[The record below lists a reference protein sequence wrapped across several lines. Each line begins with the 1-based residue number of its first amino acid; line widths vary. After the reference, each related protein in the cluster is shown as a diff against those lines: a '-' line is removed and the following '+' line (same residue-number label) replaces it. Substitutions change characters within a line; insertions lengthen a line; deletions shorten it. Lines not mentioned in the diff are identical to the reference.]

1 MRNKKS
7 RKISKCYFFWKKKK
21 TWIEKNLEW
30 IDYRRSSSLKVNKV
44 INVNLCALNVSK
56 SSDPVRLCESI
67 DRHLSKKNKYQFT
80 LNLKDHKRPVWGF
93 WNVICRFLFGLLTVT
108 ISPKSINNNKA
119 QNWFPSDKV
128 VWIKRCDAKSCPI
141 AFLAHFKIPCHCV
154 HNDYMHAWVYT

>member
-1 MRNKKS
+1 MCIKYWHYRFLKRFFIELRNKKS

-67 DRHLSKKNKYQFT
+67 DRHLSKKINISLHWIWKTIKDQFGGFGMWFVVFYLACWPSPYRPKALIIIKLKIDFQVIKLCE
-80 LNLKDHKRPVWGF
+80 LNAA
-93 WNVICRFLFGLLTVT
+93 T
-108 ISPKSINNNKA
+108 
-119 QNWFPSDKV
+119 QKV
-128 VWIKRCDAKSCPI
+128 VQLL
-141 AFLAHFKIPCHCV
+141 F
-154 HNDYMHAWVYT
+154 